1 MNRLDPYKIGLINE
15 INSYK
20 TLLIDMGFE
29 CTEELNVNNYDEY
42 LISDLEDFYSEI
54 MGYIEL
60 HNYRAKN
67 YPHTSGR

>member
-1 MNRLDPYKIGLINE
+1 MNRLDPYKISLINE

-20 TLLIDMGFE
+20 TLLIEMGFDWP
-29 CTEELNVNNYDEY
+29 TEELKAEEY
-42 LISDLEDFYSEI
+42 LLNDLEDFYSQI